1 MKADQM
7 MEALLRSRGPMMGA
21 LFRSRLNSA
30 QIRVIVAACGMEI
43 KFGCGYTGRNK
54 CKYGKPGGNS
64 NT

>member
-1 MKADQM
+1 
-7 MEALLRSRGPMMGA
+7 MGT